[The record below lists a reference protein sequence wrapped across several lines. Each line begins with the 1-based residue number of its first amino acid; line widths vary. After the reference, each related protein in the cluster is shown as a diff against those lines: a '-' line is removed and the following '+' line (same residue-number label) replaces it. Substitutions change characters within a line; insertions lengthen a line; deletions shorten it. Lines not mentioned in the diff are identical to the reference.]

1 MTEAPEGNDGADR
14 RPGRSWGAWPWVPI
28 VLALGVVAGLVEIA
42 LWPVKG
48 GPGGPPPHGPP
59 APLAVAELF
68 AMLSAIDCALLVA
81 LLAVYLR
88 TYTDT
93 RAQFALGLLVFL
105 AALLVETIA
114 SSPFVFALF
123 GLSPGNLGGFLAVG
137 AALETVALV
146 VFLTLSLG

>member
-1 MTEAPEGNDGADR
+1 MTEANAASAGNSDGAR
-14 RPGRSWGAWPWVPI
+14 RSWGAWPWVPI
-28 VLALGVVAGLVEIA
+28 VLALGVVVGLVEIV

-88 TYTDT
+88 TYTET
-93 RAQFALGLLVFL
+93 RAQFALGLVVFL
-105 AALLVETIA
+105 GALLIETVA

-123 GLSPGNLGGFLAVG
+123 GLSPGNLGGFLSVG

-146 VFLTLSLG
+146 VFLTLSLE